1 MFGSQERLHKRL
13 LADGLPAQA
22 VVVRSE
28 PTTWTEGPG
37 GMAVKRKWKVTLRVM
52 PEGDEPFE
60 VDLAMYFK
68 TGQPPNEGSTLSVL
82 FDPADHSKVS
92 ADVSSVVS
100 APAPAGTVDQASV
113 AETRS
118 EIGQMNPASATS
130 LWKLSKMGKQ
140 LKELNLAQA
149 REGEGSAFAGQV
161 IVLGATQPVQPVQ
174 PAAEP
179 PPPST
184 VDRLA
189 ELSDLHDRGRL
200 TDEEFAQAKK
210 MLLGE

>member
-13 LADGLPAQA
+13 LADGLRAPA
-22 VVVRSE
+22 VVVQSE
-28 PTTWTEGPG
+28 PTTWTMGSG
-37 GMAVKRKWKVTLRVM
+37 QMATDRKWKLTLRVT

-60 VDLAMYFK
+60 VDLAVYFK
-68 TGQPPNEGSTLSVL
+68 IGRPPNEGSTMTVL
-82 FDPADHSKVS
+82 FDPKDHKTMI
-92 ADVSSVVS
+92 DMDTLVS
-100 APAPAGTVDQASV
+100 APAPAGTVDEASV
-113 AETRS
+113 AETRT
-118 EIGQMNPASATS
+118 EIGQMDLGSATS

-149 REGEGSAFAGQV
+149 REGQNSTFAGQV
-161 IVLGATQPVQPVQ
+161 IVLGATQPVQPAP
-174 PAAEP
+174 PAAGP

-189 ELSDLHDRGRL
+189 ELSELHDRGRL

-210 MLLGE
+210 LLLGE

>member
-1 MFGSQERLHKRL
+1 
-13 LADGLPAQA
+13 
-22 VVVRSE
+22 
-28 PTTWTEGPG
+28 
-37 GMAVKRKWKVTLRVM
+37 
-52 PEGDEPFE
+52 
-60 VDLAMYFK
+60 
-68 TGQPPNEGSTLSVL
+68 
-82 FDPADHSKVS
+82 
-92 ADVSSVVS
+92 VS

>member
-28 PTTWTEGPG
+28 PTTWTEGYG
-37 GMAVKRKWKVTLRVM
+37 GMATDRKWKVTLRVM

-60 VDLAMYFK
+60 VDLAVYFK

-100 APAPAGTVDQASV
+100 APPPTGTVDEASV
-113 AETRS
+113 AETKA
-118 EIGQMNPASATS
+118 EIGQMNLGSASS
-130 LWKLSKMGKQ
+130 LWKLGRMGKQ
-140 LKELNLAQA
+140 LKELNMAQA
-149 REGEGSAFAGQV
+149 RQGRNAAFASQV
-161 IVLGATQPVQPVQ
+161 IVLGSAQ
-174 PAAEP
+174 PAQPAQAEP
-179 PPPST
+179 AQPPPST

-189 ELSDLHDRGRL
+189 ELSELHDRGRL

>member
-140 LKELNLAQA
+140 LKE
-149 REGEGSAFAGQV
+149 
-161 IVLGATQPVQPVQ
+161 
-174 PAAEP
+174 
-179 PPPST
+179 
-184 VDRLA
+184 
-189 ELSDLHDRGRL
+189 
-200 TDEEFAQAKK
+200 
-210 MLLGE
+210 